1 MKSKKSSLDKKNISK
16 VFSSELCR
24 VLTVISIASLI
35 LFSLA
40 SNVYALSWNDKQWG
54 GAGCPNSGIGKWKS
68 DDSNVDNEKIMLV
81 QKNRV
86 SIITNNN
93 SEKQFLYKKTSLH
106 AKGKFIELSG
116 KLIDGEKQMYIKIR
130 PHLISP
136 TEGARDTNKSSFKCL
151 IKVFQYSSPKDAK
164 FDKYSSWDIYQL
176 KNTR

>member
-54 GAGCPNSGIGKWKS
+54 GAGCPSSGIGKWKS
-68 DDSNVDNEKIMLV
+68 GGSNIDSDKIMLIE
-81 QKNRV
+81 KNRV

-106 AKGKFIELSG
+106 AKGKFIELFRE
-116 KLIDGEKQMYIKIR
+116 LTDGEKQMYIKIR

-136 TEGARDTNKSSFKCL
+136 IEGARDANKSSFDCL

-164 FDKYSSWDIYQL
+164 LDKYLKWDIYKL

>member
-1 MKSKKSSLDKKNISK
+1 MESK
-16 VFSSELCR
+16 VYSLNKKQ
-24 VLTVISIASLI
+24 ISLI
-35 LFSLA
+35 SSIELSRILILIYISSFILLSLA
-40 SNVYALSWNDKQWG
+40 SNAYSLSWNDKQWEM
-54 GAGCPNSGIGKWKS
+54 AGCPNSGIGKWKS

-106 AKGKFIELSG
+106 AKGKFIELFR